1 MISYAIC
8 VCNEVREIGSLLS
21 FLEEVRDKSKS
32 EIVVLL
38 DSTKTKKDLLKCLK
52 KFENI
57 KVYSR
62 DFDGDFSAHKNF
74 LNSKCNGD
82 FIFNIDADEIPQEAL
97 IKTLEGIEVNNA
109 IELIMI
115 PRINVCPGYTQ
126 AFLERWK
133 FQVNDAGWINWPDY
147 QGRFYRKGLSW
158 VGKVH
163 EKIAA
168 QKVGIL
174 SEAPNPKLALWH
186 VKDVKRQNS
195 QNEFYLSALYK

>member
-1 MISYAIC
+1 M
-8 VCNEVREIGSLLS
+8 
-21 FLEEVRDKSKS
+21 EEVRDKSKS
-32 EIVVLL
+32 EIVVLI
-38 DSTKTKKDLLKCLK
+38 DSTKTTKDLLKCLK
-52 KFENI
+52 KFKNI
-57 KVYSR
+57 KVYNR

-97 IKTLEGIEVNNA
+97 IKTLEGIEVNNS

-115 PRINVCPGYTQ
+115 PRINICPGYTQ

-168 QKVGIL
+168 QKVGLL